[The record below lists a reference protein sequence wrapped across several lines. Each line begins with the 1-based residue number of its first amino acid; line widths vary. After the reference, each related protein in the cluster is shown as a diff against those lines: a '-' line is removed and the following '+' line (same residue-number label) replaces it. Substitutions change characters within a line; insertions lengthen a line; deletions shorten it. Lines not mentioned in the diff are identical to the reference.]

1 MTPCHPIVRPF
12 CWDLAAVRGSG
23 RLRRIT
29 SHSSLCGQSGGY
41 RGRGLVLELAQ
52 NSRAKGRKDVGE
64 GCTIYRALLLRL
76 RLCDSVTV
84 VVADGLW
91 WGYLR

>member
-1 MTPCHPIVRPF
+1 M
-12 CWDLAAVRGSG
+12 G
-23 RLRRIT
+23 RIT
-29 SHSSLCGQSGGY
+29 GHGSLCGQSGAQSWGVVLRRSY
-41 RGRGLVLELAQ
+41 LKIASAGCRRGEKMWVR
-52 NSRAKGRKDVGE
+52 R
-64 GCTIYRALLLRL
+64 CTIYRALLLRL